1 VNHPF
6 ARVLAIIALC
16 GLFGTSAGVLRC
28 IVGYTF
34 SLEAQHEKSTV
45 GRLVSRNREHHFHHS
60 IPHLNPFANQE
71 FVYHYVFP
79 VNGVQMDDSDRV
91 CKTPLAPGGCGKPG
105 PVLVFYSYQPFSMS
119 RLEDFAVAG
128 RNTIQSAKL
137 PLAIGL
143 PLLLLGVAG
152 MFARRPVPA
161 EKAAAWPVTE
171 ATIQT
176 VRDMSAENPDKYYLG
191 DFTYTVSDDYFSG
204 KVRISRSFS
213 AHNDSA
219 NNLVDQ
225 KFQVRYNPRK
235 PEKYS
240 VPQAEVGGFL
250 LDPYDD
256 SFD

>member
-1 VNHPF
+1 MDNPL
-6 ARVLAIIALC
+6 AKVLAVMTFC
-16 GLFGTSAGVLRC
+16 GLFITSAGVLRC

-45 GRLVSRNREHHFHHS
+45 GRLVGRHPEHHLYHS
-60 IPHLNPFANQE
+60 VPHLNPFADQE

-79 VNGVQMDDSDRV
+79 VNGVQMDDYDRV
-91 CKTPLAPGGCGKPG
+91 CKTPLAPGGCGKAG
-105 PVLVFYSYQPFSMS
+105 PVLVYYSYQPFSMS
-119 RLEDFAVAG
+119 RMEDFAVAG
-128 RNTIQSAKL
+128 RNTTQSARL

-152 MFARRPVPA
+152 IFARHPVRP
-161 EKAAAWPVTE
+161 EKASNWPAAE

-176 VRDMSAENPDKYYLG
+176 VSDLSAENPEKNYLG
-191 DFTYTVSDDYFSG
+191 DFTYIVNEDYFSG

-219 NNLVDQ
+219 NNLIDQ
-225 KFQVRYNPRK
+225 KFQVNYNPRK

-240 VPQAEVGGFL
+240 VPQAELGGFL
-250 LDPYDD
+250 LDPYDG
-256 SFD
+256 